1 MRRRR
6 WTIQEIQMLRERY
19 PNEGPNRL
27 AQELGRSADSVS
39 SFAHRCGL
47 RTQRWL
53 ERLDAFTA
61 TATAEQVGV
70 ACCQGL
76 SS

>member
-6 WTIQEIQMLRERY
+6 WTIQEMQMLMERY
-19 PNEGPNRL
+19 PDEGPNQL

-53 ERLDAFTA
+53 ERLDRFT
-61 TATAEQVGV
+61 TFEQVGV